1 MIKASKIAKSGII
14 QIHAARNNENA
25 YNITKYPMEN
35 AEIRKR
41 IQNVNKRSH
50 EYLKS
55 YFPQSPKSRRRMDNT
70 EYDSGREDRNFESRQ
85 RVSSVVNQTV
95 SNSFSNCF
103 LEAYKKM
110 SRIEASTMQNSI
122 ESNKIDHIKSP
133 MRATSQHLNPL
144 NHTSVRIIAKE
155 KSNQKLN
162 DDLSLHW
169 NNLK

>member
-1 MIKASKIAKSGII
+1 
-14 QIHAARNNENA
+14 
-25 YNITKYPMEN
+25 MEST
-35 AEIRKR
+35 EIRKR

-55 YFPQSPKSRRRMDNT
+55 YFPKSPQSRRLKDT
-70 EYDSGREDRNFESRQ
+70 SEYDSGRDDRNFESRQ

-103 LEAYKKM
+103 LEVYKKM

-122 ESNKIDHIKSP
+122 ESNKIDHHIKSPP

-144 NHTSVRIIAKE
+144 NQTSFRIIAKE
-155 KSNQKLN
+155 KSN
-162 DDLSLHW
+162 
-169 NNLK
+169 